1 MCIRDRYIGGA
12 GLARGYLGRGAL
24 TASRF
29 TADPFGGPG
38 SRMYRTGDL
47 ARLQDDGTLCVL
59 GRTDHQL
66 KVRGHRVEPGEIE
79 TVLRSHPDVTDTV
92 VVGLPDPGG
101 SVRLV
106 AYVTGTATGLCPYL
120 AERLPEHLVPSV
132 VMRLPALPL
141 TPNGKVDRA
150 ALPAPQ
156 ASGGERARA
165 PRDAREAVLGEL
177 FADVLGL
184 DRTGPDD
191 DFFHLGGHSL
201 LAMQLANRLR
211 STLGVEVA
219 LRDIFEHPTPA
230 ALARTVLPRP
240 VARTAPARR
249 ERRPGERIPLS
260 FAQSRL
266 WFLHRLDG
274 PSATYNLFIVVRLGG
289 EPDREALR
297 LAVGDVVTRHES
309 LRTVYPDADGLP
321 HQHILD
327 EESAR
332 AACDRTFTEVAEV
345 AEADLEAAL
354 RARVTQPIDI
364 IGEIPLRAQLLSTG
378 TDHVLAL
385 TLHHIAGDEWSMRPL
400 VDDLRTA
407 YTARVTGTEHDWEP
421 LPVDYAD
428 YALWQRDVL
437 GELSDPTSQVAR
449 QAAFWERTL
458 AGSPDELALPHDRP
472 RPAEETHEGATVTF
486 AVDPAVHADLR
497 SLAARNGTS
506 VFMAVQAALA
516 VLLSAHG
523 AGTDIPL
530 GTPVAGRTDEKFDDL
545 IGFFVNTLVL
555 RTDLSGRPTFHEL
568 LARVR
573 DADLAA
579 FDHADLPFEQLV
591 DIVAP
596 ERTLARNPLFQVLLV
611 FQNVSDDTFTLPGL
625 DVTPVSADP
634 GVAKL
639 DLQFTLAE
647 RPDGAG
653 INGMLIYQTSL
664 FDHATAQALADRYV
678 TLLAALVA
686 RPELP
691 VHRAAV
697 LGAPQRARVLAAS
710 TGEERPLPDAPL
722 PRLLAERYAAGS
734 SVPALIDAG
743 TSLSYEE
750 FDRRVGRLAAL
761 LRDRGVGPE
770 TRVAVA
776 LPRGADLVVALH
788 AVQRA
793 GGAYVPVD
801 PEYPADRVAH
811 MLTDAGPRLLIT
823 LTALREKLPV
833 PGGLAVL
840 ETDAPDVRAEREAA
854 APVGAH
860 PGLRGEHA
868 AYVLY
873 TSGSTGRPKAVVITH
888 TALVNRLRWMAGH
901 FPFGPEDRVLQ
912 KTPAGFDVSVW
923 EFFLPMLT
931 GSTLVV
937 LPDGLHRDPAE
948 VAEAVIRHGVTT
960 VHFVPSMLAAFA
972 AEPRA
977 ADCTGLRRI
986 VASGEALPASL
997 ARTVRDALPGVSLH
1011 NLYGPTEAAI
1021 DVTAWEATG
1030 EPGGSVP
1037 IGRPV
1042 HNTGTYVLDAGL
1054 RPVPDGVTGELY
1066 LSGPQLARGYLGR
1079 PALTADRFVAHP
1091 FGGPGERL
1099 YRTGD
1104 LVRRRT
1110 DGALVYVGRTDGQIK
1125 LRGLRVELGE
1135 IEAVIAEE
1143 PQVAAS
1149 AVVLREDNPGRPVL
1163 TGYLVPAG
1171 GASPDTGEITE
1182 RIARRLPDH
1191 MVPTAL
1197 ITLDALPL
1205 TPSGKLDRTA
1215 LPAPDLAAT
1224 ATEVAPRGIREAVLT
1239 ALFAELLG
1247 IPAAGAE
1254 DSFFA
1259 LGGDSILSIQL
1270 VARARRA
1277 GMTLTP
1283 RDVFEHKTPAA
1294 LARAATT
1301 AGTASVPRLDPAGR
1315 APLTPIM
1322 RWALQQGPIDG
1333 LHQYAHLVTPPEAT
1347 HATLTA
1353 ALTRLMDRHPMLR
1366 ATLVGEPGNQAL
1378 HIPGPTDPPAEPVLL
1393 PVDAGA
1399 ESAERAAELTAA
1411 LAAEAVDQLDPAA
1424 GELVRAVWCDRG
1436 PGHTGRL
1443 VLVVHHLAV
1452 DGVSWR

>member
-1 MCIRDRYIGGA
+1 M
-12 GLARGYLGRGAL
+12 
-24 TASRF
+24 
-29 TADPFGGPG
+29 
-38 SRMYRTGDL
+38 
-47 ARLQDDGTLCVL
+47 
-59 GRTDHQL
+59 
-66 KVRGHRVEPGEIE
+66 
-79 TVLRSHPDVTDTV
+79 
-92 VVGLPDPGG
+92 
-101 SVRLV
+101 
-106 AYVTGTATGLCPYL
+106 
-120 AERLPEHLVPSV
+120 
-132 VMRLPALPL
+132 
-141 TPNGKVDRA
+141 
-150 ALPAPQ
+150 
-156 ASGGERARA
+156 
-165 PRDAREAVLGEL
+165 
-177 FADVLGL
+177 
-184 DRTGPDD
+184 
-191 DFFHLGGHSL
+191 
-201 LAMQLANRLR
+201 
-211 STLGVEVA
+211 
-219 LRDIFEHPTPA
+219 
-230 ALARTVLPRP
+230 
-240 VARTAPARR
+240 
-249 ERRPGERIPLS
+249 IPLS

-289 EPDREALR
+289 ELDGEALR
-297 LAVGDVVTRHES
+297 LAVGDVVVRHES

-327 EESAR
+327 ADAAR
-332 AACDRTFTEVAEV
+332 AACDPHLAEATEV

-364 IGEIPLRAQLLSTG
+364 IEEIPLRAQLLRTE

-400 VDDLRTA
+400 VDDLRAA
-407 YTARVTGTEHDWEP
+407 YTARVTGTDPDWQP

-437 GELSDPTSQVAR
+437 GELTDPASQVAR

-458 AGSPDELALPHDRP
+458 AGSPDELALPYDRP

-486 AVDPAVHADLR
+486 AVDPAVHAELR

-573 DADLAA
+573 DTDLAA

-611 FQNVSDDTFTLPGL
+611 FQNVTDDTFALPGL

-639 DLQFTLAE
+639 DLQVTLAE
-647 RPDGAG
+647 RPDGGG

-664 FDHATAQALADRYV
+664 FDRATVQALADRYV

-697 LGAPQRARVLAAS
+697 LSAPQRAHVLAAS
-710 TGEERPLPDAPL
+710 TGEERPLSEQPL
-722 PRLLAERYAAGS
+722 PVLLAERYATETDA
-734 SVPALIDAG
+734 PALIDDDS
-743 TSLSYEE
+743 TLSYEE

-770 TRVAVA
+770 ARVAVA

-801 PEYPADRVAH
+801 PEYPAERVAH
-811 MLTDAGPRLLIT
+811 MLTDAEPRLLIT
-823 LTALREKLPV
+823 LTALREKLPA
-833 PGGLAVL
+833 PDGLAVL
-840 ETDAPDVRAEREAA
+840 ELDAPDVRAEQDTA
-854 APVGAH
+854 APAGVH
-860 PGLRGEHA
+860 PGLRPEHA

-931 GSTLVV
+931 GSALVV
-937 LPDGLHRDPAE
+937 LPDGAHRDPAE
-948 VAEAVIRHGVTT
+948 VADAIVRHAVTT

-986 VASGEALPASL
+986 IASGEALSTAL
-997 ARTVRDALPGVSLH
+997 ARTVCDVLPGVSLH

-1066 LSGPQLARGYLGR
+1066 LSGPQLARGYHGR

-1091 FGGPGERL
+1091 FGAPGERL

-1104 LVRRRT
+1104 LVRRRA
-1110 DGALVYVGRTDGQIK
+1110 DGALVYIGRTDGQLK

-1135 IEAVIAEE
+1135 IEAVIAED

-1149 AVVLREDNPGRPVL
+1149 AVVLREDTPGRPVL
-1163 TGYLVPAG
+1163 TGYLVPAT
-1171 GASPDTGEITE
+1171 GASPDTGQITE
-1182 RIARRLPDH
+1182 HLARRLPDH

-1197 ITLDALPL
+1197 IALDALPL
-1205 TPSGKLDRTA
+1205 TPSGKLDRAA
-1215 LPAPDLAAT
+1215 LPAPTWRPPPPPSPRAASGKPCSPHSSPNCSASRTPEPRT
-1224 ATEVAPRGIREAVLT
+1224 ASSPS
-1239 ALFAELLG
+1239 
-1247 IPAAGAE
+1247 AGT
-1254 DSFFA
+1254 
-1259 LGGDSILSIQL
+1259 GILSIQL
-1270 VARARRA
+1270 VARARKA
-1277 GMTLTP
+1277 GMALTP
-1283 RDVFEHKTPAA
+1283 PGV
-1294 LARAATT
+1294 
-1301 AGTASVPRLDPAGR
+1301 
-1315 APLTPIM
+1315 
-1322 RWALQQGPIDG
+1322 
-1333 LHQYAHLVTPPEAT
+1333 
-1347 HATLTA
+1347 
-1353 ALTRLMDRHPMLR
+1353 LR
-1366 ATLVGEPGNQAL
+1366 AEDPG
-1378 HIPGPTDPPAEPVLL
+1378 
-1393 PVDAGA
+1393 
-1399 ESAERAAELTAA
+1399 
-1411 LAAEAVDQLDPAA
+1411 
-1424 GELVRAVWCDRG
+1424 
-1436 PGHTGRL
+1436 
-1443 VLVVHHLAV
+1443 
-1452 DGVSWR
+1452 

>member
-1 MCIRDRYIGGA
+1 
-12 GLARGYLGRGAL
+12 
-24 TASRF
+24 
-29 TADPFGGPG
+29 
-38 SRMYRTGDL
+38 
-47 ARLQDDGTLCVL
+47 
-59 GRTDHQL
+59 
-66 KVRGHRVEPGEIE
+66 
-79 TVLRSHPDVTDTV
+79 
-92 VVGLPDPGG
+92 
-101 SVRLV
+101 
-106 AYVTGTATGLCPYL
+106 
-120 AERLPEHLVPSV
+120 
-132 VMRLPALPL
+132 
-141 TPNGKVDRA
+141 
-150 ALPAPQ
+150 
-156 ASGGERARA
+156 
-165 PRDAREAVLGEL
+165 
-177 FADVLGL
+177 
-184 DRTGPDD
+184 
-191 DFFHLGGHSL
+191 
-201 LAMQLANRLR
+201 
-211 STLGVEVA
+211 
-219 LRDIFEHPTPA
+219 
-230 ALARTVLPRP
+230 
-240 VARTAPARR
+240 
-249 ERRPGERIPLS
+249 
-260 FAQSRL
+260 
-266 WFLHRLDG
+266 
-274 PSATYNLFIVVRLGG
+274 
-289 EPDREALR
+289 
-297 LAVGDVVTRHES
+297 
-309 LRTVYPDADGLP
+309 
-321 HQHILD
+321 
-327 EESAR
+327 
-332 AACDRTFTEVAEV
+332 
-345 AEADLEAAL
+345 
-354 RARVTQPIDI
+354 
-364 IGEIPLRAQLLSTG
+364 
-378 TDHVLAL
+378 
-385 TLHHIAGDEWSMRPL
+385 
-400 VDDLRTA
+400 
-407 YTARVTGTEHDWEP
+407 
-421 LPVDYAD
+421 
-428 YALWQRDVL
+428 
-437 GELSDPTSQVAR
+437 
-449 QAAFWERTL
+449 
-458 AGSPDELALPHDRP
+458 
-472 RPAEETHEGATVTF
+472 
-486 AVDPAVHADLR
+486 
-497 SLAARNGTS
+497 
-506 VFMAVQAALA
+506 
-516 VLLSAHG
+516 
-523 AGTDIPL
+523 
-530 GTPVAGRTDEKFDDL
+530 
-545 IGFFVNTLVL
+545 GFFVNTLVL

-573 DADLAA
+573 DTDLAA

-596 ERTLARNPLFQVLLV
+596 ERTLARNPLFQVMLV
-611 FQNVSDDTFTLPGL
+611 FQNVSGDDTFTLPGL
-625 DVTPVSADP
+625 DATPVSADP

-653 INGMLIYQTSL
+653 ITGMLIYQTSL
-664 FDHATAQALADRYV
+664 FDHTTAQALADRYV

-697 LGAPQRARVLAAS
+697 LSPPQRAGVLAAS
-710 TGEERPLPDAPL
+710 TGDERPLPHAPL
-722 PRLLAERYAAGS
+722 PRLLAERYAAGATA
-734 SVPALIDAG
+734 PALIDDG
-743 TSLSYEE
+743 ISLGFEE
-750 FDRRVGRLAAL
+750 FDGRVGRLAAL

-776 LPRGADLVVALH
+776 LPRSADLVVALH

-801 PEYPADRVAH
+801 PDHPADRVAH
-811 MLTDAGPRLLIT
+811 MLADAGPRLLIT
-823 LTALREKLPV
+823 LTALRERLPV
-833 PGGLAVL
+833 PGDVPVL
-840 ETDAPDVRAEREAA
+840 ELDAPDARAACAAA
-854 APVGAH
+854 APVGVH

-873 TSGSTGRPKAVVITH
+873 TSGSTGRPKAVVVTH

-977 ADCTGLRRI
+977 AHCTGLRRI
-986 VASGEALPASL
+986 IASGEALSAAL
-997 ARTVRDALPGVSLH
+997 ARTVRAVLPGASLH

-1037 IGRPV
+1037 IGTPV
-1042 HNTGTYVLDAGL
+1042 HNTGAYVLDAGL

-1066 LSGPQLARGYLGR
+1066 LSGPQLARGYLGQ
-1079 PALTADRFVAHP
+1079 PGLTADRFVAHP
-1091 FGGPGERL
+1091 FGAPGERL

-1104 LVRRRT
+1104 LVRRRA

-1143 PQVAAS
+1143 PRVAAS
-1149 AVVLREDNPGRPVL
+1149 AVVLREDTPGRPVL
-1163 TGYLVPAG
+1163 TGYLVPATG
-1171 GASPDTGEITE
+1171 TAPDPREITE

-1224 ATEVAPRGIREAVLT
+1224 ASAVAPRGIREAVLT
-1239 ALFAELLG
+1239 AVFAELLG

-1277 GMTLTP
+1277 GMALTP

-1294 LARAATT
+1294 LARAAAT
-1301 AGTASVPRLDPAGR
+1301 AGTTSVPRLDPAGR

-1322 RWALQQGPIDG
+1322 RWALQHGPIDG

-1347 HATLTA
+1347 RATLTE
-1353 ALTRLMDRHPMLR
+1353 ALTRLMERHPMLR
-1366 ATLVGEPGNQAL
+1366 AALVGEEGDRAL
-1378 HIPGPTDPPAEPVLL
+1378 HIPGPADPAPEPVLL
-1393 PVDAGA
+1393 HVDAGA
-1399 ESAERAAELTAA
+1399 ESAQRAAELTAA

-1424 GELVRAVWCDRG
+1424 GELVRTVWCDRG
-1436 PGHTGRL
+1436 PGRGGRL
-1443 VLVVHHLAV
+1443 
-1452 DGVSWR
+1452 G